1 MNSYN
6 CIGRIATELE
16 LKQTNNGKSVTN
28 FSVAVQSFR
37 KDSEGKPIADFFTV
51 VCWEKVAEFVTKYC
65 SKGMRIGIS
74 GSLQTRKWTDDSG
87 NKHSVVEILAN
98 NIEFAD
104 GKKEDGENTNQ
115 SKSESENNKNKPDSA
130 YKNEEYDDDDDNDL
144 PF

>member
-6 CIGRIATELE
+6 CIGRVATELE

-28 FSVAVQSFR
+28 FSIAVQSFR
-37 KDSEGKPIADFFTV
+37 KDSEGKAIADFFPV

-65 SKGMRIGIS
+65 SKGMRIGVS
-74 GSLQTRKWTDDSG
+74 GSLQTRKWTDDFG
-87 NKHSVVEILAN
+87 NKHSIVEILAN

-104 GKKEDGENTNQ
+104 GKKEDGEDTRQ
-115 SKSESENNKNKPDSA
+115 SKSENKNNHTKQDSA
-130 YKNEEYDDDDDNDL
+130 YKNDDDDEDDL